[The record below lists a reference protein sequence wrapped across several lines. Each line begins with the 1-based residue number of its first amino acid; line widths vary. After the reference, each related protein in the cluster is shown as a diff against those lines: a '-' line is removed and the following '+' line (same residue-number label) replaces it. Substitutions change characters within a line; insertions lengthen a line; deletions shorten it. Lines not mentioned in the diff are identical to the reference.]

1 MREKMKKHKKIIFTV
16 PHGCLTSLKDCD
28 KNADLIAT
36 KTASIL
42 ASECEACSEIS
53 VHINQ
58 TPREVV
64 DMNRPEAR
72 GTPFRELI
80 DAEVED
86 FDVLIFDT
94 HTFPSSV
101 FGWWNTDIGV
111 FNLPKKRDDE
121 LAEFLV
127 QEFKKSKFRVKK
139 FSGASKNDIVQT
151 VNDLGDDAILV
162 EFSRD
167 LDIDEAAQL
176 FAEVIKKV
184 VEYPEVLH

>member
-1 MREKMKKHKKIIFTV
+1 MSKRIKKKIIFTV
-16 PHGCLTSLKDCD
+16 PHGCLTSTKNCD

-36 KTASIL
+36 KTATIL

-64 DMNRPEAR
+64 DMNRREGR
-72 GTPFRELI
+72 GTDFRELV
-80 DAEVED
+80 DAEIED
-86 FDVLIFDT
+86 HDVIIFDT
-94 HTFPSSV
+94 HTFPSSAWD
-101 FGWWNTDIGV
+101 WWDTDIGV

-127 QEFKKSKFRVKK
+127 EEFKKSKFRVKK
-139 FSGASKNDIVQT
+139 ISGASQNDIVQT
-151 VNDLGDDAILV
+151 VNDLGDDAILI
-162 EFSRD
+162 EFNQN
-167 LDIDEAAQL
+167 LDVDEAAQL

-184 VEYPEVLH
+184 VERPDILH